1 MSAERAGEGKRVCV
15 CVCLS
20 AHVHG
25 CVCVCVCTS
34 VCGGRGE
41 RHHRFLEERPTAVCE
56 LTLKV
61 SVVGDVD
68 DDDDDGG
75 RNLHPNDWKAIKV
88 FKCHRKLILK
98 ENSEAEREC

>member
-1 MSAERAGEGKRVCV
+1 MLREQEREKECV
-15 CVCLS
+15 CVGLC
-20 AHVHG
+20 AHVHV

-68 DDDDDGG
+68 DDDDDDGG